1 MNIILTGG
9 TSQIGKLLTYKLRQY
24 GHQVIEIGRNKNNFW
39 QLGSPIPDVV
49 KGEILIH
56 LAHDRGRSIEQSIS
70 DTRALLNGYSGF
82 PIFLSSTS
90 AHANSYSNYGKSK
103 FIMEQIF
110 VENNGSVIKA
120 GLICGSLKNRFL
132 IEITKILRSCRCVIL
147 PYRGSSRFFI
157 SDADTLVSEIIL
169 IAQTK
174 RVGKIRGFS
183 LMPISFRNLLKKT
196 NCDLK
201 FIILTIPTKIISNLV
216 IRSIHI
222 LLPLNE
228 TVDSLQSL
236 VSEIELLEIT
246 SLQSPANEF
255 NLPLIL

>member
-1 MNIILTGG
+1 MNIIVTGG
-9 TSQIGKLLTYKLRQY
+9 TSQIGKLLTYKLRQH
-24 GHQVIEIGRNKNNFW
+24 GHQVIEIGRNKHHFW
-39 QLGSPIPDVV
+39 QLGSPIPDEV

-56 LAHDRGRSIEQSIS
+56 FAHDRGRSIEQSIT
-70 DTRALLNGYSGF
+70 DTYALLNGYSGF

-90 AHANSYSNYGKSK
+90 AHSNSKSNYGKSK
-103 FIMEQIF
+103 FFTEQIF
-110 VENNGSVIKA
+110 IEKRGAVIKA
-120 GLICGSLKNRFL
+120 GLICGSIKNRFL
-132 IEITKILRSCRCVIL
+132 EAITKKLRLKCVIL
-147 PYRGSSRFFI
+147 PYGGFSRFFI

-183 LMPISFRNLLKKT
+183 LMPTSFRNLLMKT
-196 NCDLK
+196 NCDEKLL
-201 FIILTIPTKIISNLV
+201 FLTIPSKTFSNLL
-216 IRSIHI
+216 IRTLRV

-228 TVDSLQSL
+228 TVDSLLSL

-255 NLPLIL
+255 NVPLKL